1 MSSFSSK
8 FKRAI
13 VSIVTNDYFYQA
25 MALWRSIQRFEPESD
40 FVVFIVG
47 YDEKDP
53 DYQCAGFTVLD
64 AKVLNEK
71 EWERFVFQYH
81 PLEASCALKP
91 QALLYLLE
99 KYERVIYL
107 DTDMRLFG
115 KMERGWKALEQRDLS
130 LTPHNTTP
138 IPVSGI
144 QPSRFIVKMSGI
156 FNAGYVGA
164 SRGAISFLK
173 WWWQQTE
180 YNCVTLIH
188 MGVYLD
194 QFYLNY
200 AVTLVERLHVMK
212 DPTYNV
218 ASWNHH
224 ERELEK
230 IGSCYFVNKQPLTCF
245 HFSGWMKGAAY
256 SSLESRKK
264 DLLFGEIFF
273 DLFCEH
279 QELLLSE
286 KKKLSEK
293 KYPYAH
299 FQDGER
305 VDKIWKE
312 WLRRDIPELKNIQNP
327 FLLTSDQRECVEEIM
342 VQRPRDFRPNLD
354 REIVLSPAIIY
365 ESIYVT
371 TALELSA

>member
-1 MSSFSSK
+1 MG
-8 FKRAI
+8 
-13 VSIVTNDYFYQA
+13 
-25 MALWRSIQRFEPESD
+25 LWRSIQRFEPESD

-91 QALLYLLE
+91 RALLYLLE

-115 KMERGWKALEQRDLS
+115 KMERAWKALEQRDLS

-138 IPVSGI
+138 IPVSGM
-144 QPSRFIVKMSGI
+144 QPSRFIVKMAGM

-164 SRGAISFLK
+164 SRGSIPFLE

-180 YNCVTLIH
+180 YNCVMLIH

-245 HFSGWMKGAAY
+245 HFSGWMQGAAC
-256 SSLESRKK
+256 SSLESGKK

-293 KYPYAH
+293 KYSYAH
-299 FQDGER
+299 FQDGES
-305 VDKIWKE
+305 VDKIWRE
-312 WLRRDIPELKNIQNP
+312 WLRRDIPELKNVQNP

-365 ESIYVT
+365 EFIYI
-371 TALELSA
+371 TAALKLSA